1 MTINCPKCPQEHEPQ
16 ETADG
21 TYTDTCVVCLTAFS
35 YVIEDGEIKTW
46 KAPIV
51 TQAYKGAGAAGG
63 K

>member
-1 MTINCPKCPQEHEPQ
+1 MINCPKCPQEHEPQ

-21 TYTDTCVVCLTAFS
+21 TDTVTCWGCLTAFS
-35 YVIEDGEIKTW
+35 YVIEDGETKTW

-51 TQAYKGAGAAGG
+51 TQAYRGVGEAGG